1 MMNMRDWFKAR
12 FAKKKQERYRDPV
25 QLESMKQQWEAQI
38 SQQLSREDPLIDEY
52 SGVAESMESLLH
64 RTTEDDIL
72 LQQLE
77 DVDRL
82 VRTEKNRPDEI
93 DRIQRQLQQVRRQKE
108 ELAEL
113 LEFEELN
120 RR

>member
-1 MMNMRDWFKAR
+1 
-12 FAKKKQERYRDPV
+12 
-25 QLESMKQQWEAQI
+25 MKQQWEAQI

-72 LQQLE
+72 LQQLK